1 MLIKIAVI
9 GSADFLIRIKSI
21 STQITGIQIDE
32 YLYQEPQEAIQ
43 LVKTINPCDVVFFS
57 GALPYYFSKEW
68 ITQLP
73 IPTHYLP
80 QDEMSVATTLLAV
93 IYQKQVVLTRISI
106 DLMDASFVT
115 NVLADIE
122 CDDQIVHIMDYQDML
137 ENHFD
142 LNRLITYHQTLWTEG
157 KIDLAITSIHAV
169 YDQLQQLGVPVM
181 RMTNPRSTLIRGLH
195 DAKTK
200 AQLVQR
206 QSAKVAVGRIYSNEL
221 HELKRGKVDAIA
233 HRIDATIK
241 QVKPNLYALY
251 STQGKIEDLINH
263 HMLHDFFENDQEHI
277 KIGFGYGETIFEA
290 DQNSE
295 IALHFAKKEGEESC
309 AYILTEEKELS
320 GPFPQEYKQQRLVID
335 RPDFLKMAK
344 QTTLSP
350 ANLSKI
356 IQFGQIKNAR
366 HFTAVDLANY
376 LKVTRR
382 STERI
387 LKKLADH
394 GFVLVV
400 GEEMTYQQGRPRAIY
415 QLNIL
420 IYK

>member
-1 MLIKIAVI
+1 
-9 GSADFLIRIKSI
+9 
-21 STQITGIQIDE
+21 
-32 YLYQEPQEAIQ
+32 
-43 LVKTINPCDVVFFS
+43 
-57 GALPYYFSKEW
+57 
-68 ITQLP
+68 
-73 IPTHYLP
+73 
-80 QDEMSVATTLLAV
+80 
-93 IYQKQVVLTRISI
+93 
-106 DLMDASFVT
+106 
-115 NVLADIE
+115 
-122 CDDQIVHIMDYQDML
+122 
-137 ENHFD
+137 
-142 LNRLITYHQTLWTEG
+142 
-157 KIDLAITSIHAV
+157 
-169 YDQLQQLGVPVM
+169 
-181 RMTNPRSTLIRGLH
+181 MTNPRSTLIRGLH

-221 HELKRGKVDAIA
+221 HELKRGMVDAIA
-233 HRIDATIK
+233 HRIDATVK

-277 KIGFGYGETIFEA
+277 KVGFGYGETIFEA

-335 RPDFLKMAK
+335 HPDFLKMAK

-356 IQFGQIKNAR
+356 IQFGQSKNAR
-366 HFTAVDLANY
+366 HFTTVDLANY

>member
-1 MLIKIAVI
+1 MVIKIAVI
-9 GSADFLIRIKSI
+9 GSADFLKRIQSLSTYI
-21 STQITGIQIDE
+21 SDIQIDE
-32 YLYQEPQEAIQ
+32 YVYQQPQEAIQ

-73 IPTHYLP
+73 IPTHYLA
-80 QDEMSVATTLLAV
+80 QDEMSVTSTLLAV
-93 IYQKQVVLTRISI
+93 IYQKQVLLTRISI

-115 NVLADIE
+115 NVLADIDCE
-122 CDDQIVHIMDYQDML
+122 NQVVHVMDYQDML
-137 ENHFD
+137 ESHFD
-142 LNRLITYHQTLWTEG
+142 LNRIINYHQTLWIQGT
-157 KIDLAITSIHAV
+157 IDLAITSVHAV

-181 RMTNPRSTLIRGLH
+181 RMINPRNTLIRGLQ
-195 DAKTK
+195 DAKIK

-233 HRIDATIK
+233 HRIDATVK

-263 HMLHDFFENDQEHI
+263 HMLHDFFKNDQEHI
-277 KIGFGYGETIFEA
+277 KVGFGYGETIFEA

-335 RPDFLKMAK
+335 HPDFLKIAK

-356 IQFGQIKNAR
+356 IQFGQSKNAR
-366 HFTAVDLANY
+366 HFTTVDLANY